1 MSKVEV
7 GRFILRSVTASK
19 RYWLHR
25 CPCNICSNTVAKSL
39 TNFASQDE
47 EEECKGAN
55 YGGFFEIVRLT
66 LIWISTLPFDE
77 RTTPKKSAR
86 AAGQVET
93 PTDEQTTVRRRSF
106 LTRGSQTDASD
117 PEIFRPEKRIDFRE
131 QKPPP
136 LALRESDGTRVTGR
150 E

>member
-1 MSKVEV
+1 MLKSSTGCV
-7 GRFILRSVTASK
+7 GENGGGQKRRRRAQGESVYSQERLPVSWAGFVTA
-19 RYWLHR
+19 
-25 CPCNICSNTVAKSL
+25 
-39 TNFASQDE
+39 
-47 EEECKGAN
+47 
-55 YGGFFEIVRLT
+55 
-66 LIWISTLPFDE
+66 
-77 RTTPKKSAR
+77 KKSAR

-93 PTDEQTTVRRRSF
+93 PTDEQATVRRRSF

-136 LALRESDGTRVTGR
+136 LALRESDGARVTGR